1 MVSKFNNM
9 KLMAINIK

>member
-9 KLMAINIK
+9 KLIAINSK